1 MSNEAEQNEEL
12 EVLASI
18 FPDEFKLLDD
28 GRSFK
33 ILLKPNTDGGENY
46 GTERTPGLWGLM
58 FLLRPLCIIQ

>member
-18 FPDEFKLLDD
+18 FPDEFKLFDD

-46 GTERTPGLWGLM
+46 GTALAHVLWGSM
-58 FLLRPLCIIQ
+58 S

>member
-46 GTERTPGLWGLM
+46 GTSHAGSMGY
-58 FLLRPLCIIQ
+58 